1 MCIVTMKTMTAAQ
14 RARRAANAAGV
25 DCRIV
30 SLDRNMTKNG
40 CAYGL
45 SYPCHM
51 GEKLILH
58 FERQGVEYGTVIGRD
73 V

>member
-1 MCIVTMKTMTAAQ
+1 MCIVTMKTMTAVEK
-14 RARRAANAAGV
+14 ARRVANSAGV
-25 DCRIV
+25 ECRIV

-51 GEKLILH
+51 GERLLH
-58 FERQGVEYGTVIGRD
+58 RLSERGVEYGAVIGR
-73 V
+73 

>member
-1 MCIVTMKTMTAAQ
+1 MCIVTMKTMTAAEK
-14 RARRAANAAGV
+14 ARRVANSAGV
-25 DCRIV
+25 ECRIV

-51 GEKLILH
+51 GERLLH
-58 FERQGVEYGTVIGRD
+58 RFSERGVEYGTVIGS
-73 V
+73 